1 MRSLRMKLVLIMVLL
16 IVALMTVAGSFLING
31 VGSFYIEEFYVQM
44 ERTFSEDFIVQLRS
58 TAAQADAPERLKEQI
73 MAQADLGVDVSGRNV
88 YVLGRDGSV
97 LAGSD
102 ERTAVPVTENILT
115 AMNGSVGQESSIA
128 SDYMDLAIPVESG
141 DAFYIAYVRDNKNA
155 VDSLTGTVMGI
166 ILRSL
171 GLGLVICVV
180 LAFVLAQLL
189 ITPIQA
195 LTAGTRQVASGD
207 FSQKL
212 EVTSRDEIGVL
223 TRNFNYMAQVLQ
235 NTLSEVENERNKLS
249 TLFLHMTDGV
259 VAFDASGMVIH
270 YNPAAVSMLA
280 RSIDPAVRYDELFG
294 EDADFASVLALR
306 RPQYLEVHK
315 HVGDRELELFLAPY
329 SADQAGGGALVLI
342 HDVTEQRRTDE
353 MRREFVANVSHEL
366 RTPLTNIKSYAE
378 TIVDSGDE
386 LPAELRSSFM
396 GVILNETDRMTR
408 IVQDLLTLSKFDY
421 GKMEMNVSRFSF
433 SRAVLN
439 VSRAESIDARNHG
452 HELVVDV
459 PDDLPNVDGDRE
471 RIEQVIMNIVSNA
484 IKYTPDGGR
493 IELRARADGENVVLT
508 VKDNGIGIPEK
519 DLPRLFERFYR
530 VDKARSRQSG
540 GTGLG
545 LSIAQEILS
554 QHNGSIRI
562 DSTYGEGTCVTITL
576 PRAPEQKQQEED
588 RTEV

>member
-31 VGSFYIEEFYVQM
+31 VGSFYIDEFYLQM

-88 YVLGRDGSV
+88 YVLDRGGSV

-141 DAFYIAYVRDNKNA
+141 DAFYIAYVRDNKSA

-315 HVGDRELELFLAPY
+315 HAGGRELELFLAPY
-329 SADQAGGGALVLI
+329 SADQAGGALVLI